1 MVRLV
6 RVRSTC
12 WMCPIFSSVRVENV
26 GPVPTQRPSPSLG
39 PSWRHSDSSTSSCHQ
54 QTGGREQRQHYT
66 QPVCSAVMSGQ
77 AGEDDIAG
85 VNGPGKCN
93 VHSILRRIY
102 FRQRYMAS
110 CCRMTVSLLAPW
122 PPQEVVQ
129 VNTRTVPNSTGAPS
143 SPGTDI

>member
-1 MVRLV
+1 MSDMYGGCSTYSVQFKL
-6 RVRSTC
+6 RVLDQCQHSGHPPPWARPGDTRIVPHLHAIS
-12 WMCPIFSSVRVENV
+12 RREVE
-26 GPVPTQRPSPSLG
+26 R
-39 PSWRHSDSSTSSCHQ
+39 
-54 QTGGREQRQHYT
+54 RQHYT